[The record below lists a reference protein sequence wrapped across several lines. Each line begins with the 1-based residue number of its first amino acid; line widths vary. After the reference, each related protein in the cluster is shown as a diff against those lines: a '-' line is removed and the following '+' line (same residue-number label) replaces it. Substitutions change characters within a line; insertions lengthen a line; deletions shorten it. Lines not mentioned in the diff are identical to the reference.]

1 MPKGTMLHTSY
12 GTSSLFRVL
21 HENVGGTP
29 QGGLVRFPLR
39 FDSGIMRP
47 RFSPIDGQLYVVGLK
62 GWQTSAAKDSALQR
76 VRYTGKPNNQPAEL
90 HVRADGIEL
99 TFPYALDAASASDA
113 ANYAVKQWNYKW
125 TSAYGSENYRV
136 KDGGRGEDAVT
147 IKGVKLSA
155 DKKRVTLEI
164 EGLVPVMQMEIKM
177 KINSENGAPVTDRIL
192 NTINVVP
199 SGKTA
204 SN

>member
-1 MPKGTMLHTSY
+1 
-12 GTSSLFRVL
+12 
-21 HENVGGTP
+21 
-29 QGGLVRFPLR
+29 
-39 FDSGIMRP
+39 
-47 RFSPIDGQLYVVGLK
+47 
-62 GWQTSAAKDSALQR
+62 
-76 VRYTGKPNNQPAEL
+76 
-90 HVRADGIEL
+90 
-99 TFPYALDAASASDA
+99 
-113 ANYAVKQWNYKW
+113 
-125 TSAYGSENYRV
+125 
-136 KDGGRGEDAVT
+136 
-147 IKGVKLSA
+147 VKLSA